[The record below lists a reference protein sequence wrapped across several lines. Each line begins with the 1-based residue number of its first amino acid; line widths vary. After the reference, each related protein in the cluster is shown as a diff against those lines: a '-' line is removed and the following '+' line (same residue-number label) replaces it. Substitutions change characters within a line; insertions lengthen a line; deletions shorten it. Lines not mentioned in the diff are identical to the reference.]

1 MSDSLRPRGQQP
13 SRLLCPRGFSRQ
25 ECWSRLPYPPLGD
38 LPDLGF
44 EPRFP
49 TLQADSLPSET
60 PGKPI
65 LPLKFILCSKHYI
78 RLWSHS
84 LRSLQGNF
92 RFVTGTFCCQLS
104 IQGEFCWGLCKEF
117 SSSPKKEMHDEKI
130 LLLLFHFCFGHWY
143 GKWYLMLKFVT
154 RRLQAL
160 GP

>member
-1 MSDSLRPRGQQP
+1 MSDSLRPHGQQP
-13 SRLLCPRGFSRQ
+13 SRLLWGFSRQ

-44 EPRFP
+44 KPRSP

-65 LPLKFILCSKHYI
+65 LPLKFILCSKHHI

-84 LRSLQGNF
+84 LRSLQGKF
-92 RFVTGTFCCQLS
+92 QICYRHFLLS
-104 IQGEFCWGLCKEF
+104 AFYTRGILLGALQRIFIF
-117 SSSPKKEMHDEKI
+117 TKKEMHDEKI